1 MTLIARFSTLGLS
14 TPILVGALAATSA
27 ACGGAATQTEVIVAT
42 EAPAAASPLIIGGQV
57 SNFGQAGLDTGFLPD
72 PHQVAVVSGASDA
85 TGDVVDISSLSLT
98 PRNSGA
104 CRGYTTAAPDYIV
117 RVGSPGQLLR
127 FYVNAPGDTTLII
140 NDGAGNWWCSDD
152 DGGNLNPLIDIANP
166 PAGQYD
172 IWVGSYQ
179 AGANIQSVLS
189 VSELSS
195 STP

>member
-1 MTLIARFSTLGLS
+1 MIHSLRLALPASVLSFS
-14 TPILVGALAATSA
+14 LAAA
-27 ACGGAATQTEVIVAT
+27 AGCGGGGATVVVEEPV
-42 EAPAAASPLIIGGQV
+42 AAASPLIIGGDV
-57 SNFGQAGLDTGFLPD
+57 SNYGAVQLDTGFLPD

-85 TGDVVDISSLSLT
+85 TGNVVDINSLSLA
-98 PRNSGA
+98 PQNSGN
-104 CRGYTTAAPDYIV
+104 CRGYTTAQPDYIV
-117 RVGSPGQLLR
+117 RVANPGQLLR
-127 FYVNAPGDTTLII
+127 YYVNAPGDTTLII

-152 DGGNLNPLIDIANP
+152 DGGNLNPLLDIQNP

-189 VSELSS
+189 VSELTS

>member
-1 MTLIARFSTLGLS
+1 MTLIARLGLS
-14 TPILVGALAATSA
+14 APILVGAIAATTS
-27 ACGGAATQTEVIVAT
+27 ACGGGAAQTEVIVAT
-42 EAPAAASPLIIGGQV
+42 EAPAASPLIIGGQT

-85 TGDVVDISSLSLT
+85 TGDVVDINSLALT

-104 CRGYTTAAPDYIV
+104 CRGYTTAQPDYIV

-189 VSELSS
+189 VSELTS